1 MMRGSNIMLISPPQ
15 KLLHAGIK
23 VKKAQAGEG
32 GGLGVLWVAAAVIG
46 LVAVYVSYRH
56 QQALVTATQQQA
68 LAQAVPV
75 NPRSV
80 LYDWE
85 RTFRT

>member
-1 MMRGSNIMLISPPQ
+1 MLISPPQ

-32 GGLGVLWVAAAVIG
+32 GGLWVVWIGAAVVG
-46 LVAVYVSYRH
+46 LALVYNAYKH
-56 QQALVTATQQQA
+56 QQALIAASQQA

-75 NPRSV
+75 NPHSV

-85 RTFRT
+85 RIFRT

>member
-1 MMRGSNIMLISPPQ
+1 MLVSPPQ
-15 KLLHAGIK
+15 KLLQAGIK
-23 VKKAQAGEG
+23 VKRAQAEAG
-32 GGLGVLWVAAAVIG
+32 GGLWVVYLGAAVVG
-46 LVAVYVSYRH
+46 LVLVYNAYKQ
-56 QQALVTATQQQA
+56 QQALTSATQQQA